1 MTIGGERS
9 KKNVP
14 LLRLKAT
21 AGRSKKNVPLL
32 REVIMKSVLK
42 DIQDT
47 VITYAK
53 IISHIIKVDVE
64 IVDANLYRIA
74 GTGVFESKINEDMSC
89 EGFVYKT
96 VLETGEPQLI
106 EEPGNH
112 PLCAACPKRQSCEE
126 KLELCTP
133 IKLNNE
139 IIGVIGLICFD
150 NEQKDHLLRELDVY
164 REFLDQIAGFISIKA
179 YENKE
184 NERTSMLMKL
194 LNVVIDN
201 MGKGVLILDKDD
213 RIVHIN
219 GSALKQLFLTRDCLQ
234 KKINIEATG
243 DNILGLDEFKVTLNE
258 KVFYLMGDMLPVIP
272 RVAEY
277 AKILIFNEM
286 KEVKSKIYDLTNIA
300 NEIRLDHILGEA
312 EVMRQLKRK
321 ILKIAESKSTVLIT
335 GESGTG
341 KELVARAIYTESVRH
356 SQPFVAINCGAIPD
370 TLLESELFGYVKGA
384 FTGADPRGKIGKF
397 ELANKGVIFL
407 DEVGDMPLY
416 LQVKLLRVL
425 QERKITRIG
434 SNQQN
439 DIDVRVIA
447 ATNKNL
453 VPMIAENKF
462 REDLYYRLNVIP
474 LEIPPLRERKEDI
487 RLIAMHLIEKYSRL
501 FDKKVFGIDEDAIRE
516 LIDYPWPGNVRELE
530 NTIEF
535 MINMVDDMGSLT
547 KETLPNNIQDY
558 IAKDIPPNPVERN
571 YDNCLI
577 EADSI
582 RPIKEM
588 ERMLIQKALQING
601 DTTEGKQLAA
611 KQLGIGIATLYR
623 RIEEYQLSK

>member
-434 SNQQN
+434 SNQQI

>member
-1 MTIGGERS
+1 LTIGGERS

-434 SNQQN
+434 SNQQI

>member
-1 MTIGGERS
+1 
-9 KKNVP
+9 
-14 LLRLKAT
+14 
-21 AGRSKKNVPLL
+21 
-32 REVIMKSVLK
+32 MKSVLK

-53 IISHIIKVDVE
+53 IIAHIIKVDVE

-106 EEPGNH
+106 EEPGNN

-150 NEQKDHLLRELDVY
+150 NEQKDHLLQELDVY
-164 REFLDQIAGFISIKA
+164 REFLEQIAGFISIKA

-300 NEIRLDHILGEA
+300 NEIRLDNILGEA
-312 EVMRQLKRK
+312 EVMRELKRK

-356 SQPFVAINCGAIPD
+356 SKPFVAINCGAIPD

-434 SNQQN
+434 SNQQI

-487 RLIAMHLIEKYSRL
+487 RLIAMYLIEKYSRL
-501 FDKKVFGIDEDAIRE
+501 FEKKVFGIDEDAIRE

-558 IAKDIPPNPVERN
+558 IAKDAPANPVERN
-571 YDNCLI
+571 YANCLM
-577 EADSI
+577 EAGSI
-582 RPIKEM
+582 RPVKEM
-588 ERMLIQKALQING
+588 ERMLIQKALEING
-601 DTTEGKQLAA
+601 NTTEGKQLTA